1 MEVKG
6 GRGGDSAEGDAR
18 DAGVMGRMRCYT
30 RRVVEGLGARA
41 LRSDGMDVP
50 DDPTEHG
57 EGLELR
63 ISLHSC
69 TTHPS
74 SNTAL
79 VITSEKNMPSP
90 VGTRFTG
97 TKLLPKKTHATKHAK
112 YPTASS

>member
-1 MEVKG
+1 MLHPSSRRGVGLRARRIRTARTHQMAPPSMAKG
-6 GRGGDSAEGDAR
+6 SNFGF
-18 DAGVMGRMRCYT
+18 
-30 RRVVEGLGARA
+30 
-41 LRSDGMDVP
+41 P
-50 DDPTEHG
+50 
-57 EGLELR
+57 
-63 ISLHSC
+63 LHSC